1 VWYVR
6 LETDIV
12 IIVKHSLIQ
21 DSCHELC
28 VVATNLEYWGEF
40 LWKCKTL
47 GILSNIR
54 ENYFLF
60 VVQISV

>member
-1 VWYVR
+1 VVWYVR

-12 IIVKHSLIQ
+12 IIVKRLIQ

-28 VVATNLEYWGEF
+28 VVATNLEYWGF

-60 VVQISV
+60 VVQIFV